1 MAILKVGPEEQSEE
15 RELEFELQYQRGLT
29 RAQRFQ
35 MMLTKSNEL
44 AQELIRRGHRRP
56 APVLKRA

>member
-1 MAILKVGPEEQSEE
+1 MPSLKVGPEEQSEE

-35 MMLTKSNEL
+35 MMLTKSNEK

-56 APVLKRA
+56 APVLKRT